1 MMMIFAVTGKGEKK
15 LAHRFEKGTHLY
27 FPFKNGLTVQD
38 SQCKPRYYLTKESLQ
53 NNLNESDY
61 SEVVEYAPVVHG
73 KWEECDWVE
82 YDGHSECVH
91 YPRKGLRCSRC
102 CNVFKKELLWKANCC
117 PNCGAKTDL
126 ED

>member
-1 MMMIFAVTGKGEKK
+1 M
-15 LAHRFEKGTHLY
+15 AHRFEKGTHLY

-53 NNLNESDY
+53 NNLSESGY

-73 KWEECDWVE
+73 KWEINKEFGDYECSVCGRGDVIAP
-82 YDGHSECVH
+82 YFKRLKMH
-91 YPRKGLRCSRC
+91 Y
-102 CNVFKKELLWKANCC
+102 C
-117 PNCGAKTDL
+117 PNCGANMEL